1 MPTQV
6 SQLPSTFGQL
16 LVKSSAQMAACGILI
31 EEQLKRTL
39 DVADKCSSELSLVVA
54 DTLTKL
60 TRDVAAAPL
69 FFAEQSH
76 ADGKQMRHIVQVT
89 AYILHKVQ
97 PEQARSPDALD
108 DAIERATRTCRR
120 YGLDKKVQGLF
131 GMLIKEI
138 ANVFYELRAI
148 LKRQGTPQTKTLYKS
163 VGSFMRDI
171 RQPILC
177 FAYNALK
184 LRVCMDSLGNCGPKS
199 KLEKE
204 TVRKILK
211 NVNTLSRQAR
221 TMAVMSPYNKSTV
234 TQAMALLKN

>member
-1 MPTQV
+1 MTEP
-6 SQLPSTFGQL
+6 PSAFGQL
-16 LVKSSAQMAACGILI
+16 MIKSSAHMAECGIMI

-39 DVADKCSSELSLVVA
+39 DVADRCSAELALVVA

-89 AYILHKVQ
+89 AYILQKVE

-108 DAIERATRTCRR
+108 DAIERATSMCRK
-120 YGLDKKVQGLF
+120 YGLDKKVQELF

-148 LKRQGTPQTKTLYKS
+148 LKRQGTPQTKKLFRS
-163 VGSFMRDI
+163 VGSFMQDI

-177 FAYNALK
+177 FSYNALK
-184 LRVCMDSLGNCGPKS
+184 LRVCMESLGSCGPKS
-199 KLEKE
+199 KLEKD

-221 TMAVMSPYNKSTV
+221 TMAVMSPYNKGTI
-234 TQAMALLKN
+234 TQAMALLQP